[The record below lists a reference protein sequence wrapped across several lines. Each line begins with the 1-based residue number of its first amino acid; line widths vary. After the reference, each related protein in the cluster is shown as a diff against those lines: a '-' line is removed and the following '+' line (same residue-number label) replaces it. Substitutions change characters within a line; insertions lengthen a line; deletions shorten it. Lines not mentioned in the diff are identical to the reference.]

1 MGLGKRSVGIVQ
13 FDTTRN
19 RFLAAG
25 DEFAVKFWDMDNV
38 SLLTTTDADGGL
50 PVKFRYNAVPSLP
63 SVSEINFFPYLLPWF
78 WVLGFS
84 LRSL

>member
-1 MGLGKRSVGIVQ
+1 MGIVQ

-25 DEFAVKFWDMDNV
+25 DEFTVKFWDMDNV

-50 PVKFRYNAVPSLP
+50 PVKFLCYPAPSLP
-63 SVSEINFFPYLLPWF
+63 FVCKITFLEVFPYVVSWF
-78 WVLGFS
+78 WTLGFS
-84 LRSL
+84 LCPL